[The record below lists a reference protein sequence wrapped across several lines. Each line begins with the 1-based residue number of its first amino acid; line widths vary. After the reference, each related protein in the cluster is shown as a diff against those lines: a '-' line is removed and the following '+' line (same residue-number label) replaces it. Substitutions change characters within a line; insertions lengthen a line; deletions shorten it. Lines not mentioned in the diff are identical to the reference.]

1 MDVVV
6 VIIHRYAIIFID
18 IMNRCDICFFFCI
31 DTISSIIILCIV
43 NYFWWIL
50 MRWNFFTSINL
61 ISVSSLILALESE
74 SVTFFKLM
82 SVLNELSF
90 LTLLWGRF
98 EFPIRLSL
106 FDVFQLFDSLILMC
120 DITVVHLLFLDLYK
134 TFQTY
139 FLLDDVNTIS
149 IYLLLKNSTSVQSN
163 FNLKVDKIF
172 NAMSINHRLI
182 KRKIK
187 WLTQLSLKIIDQEL
201 LFVPLLINYNT
212 QPRT

>member
-1 MDVVV
+1 M
-6 VIIHRYAIIFID
+6 
-18 IMNRCDICFFFCI
+18 
-31 DTISSIIILCIV
+31 
-43 NYFWWIL
+43 
-50 MRWNFFTSINL
+50 
-61 ISVSSLILALESE
+61 ILALDTE
-74 SVTFFKLM
+74 SVTFCKLM
-82 SVLNELSF
+82 SVLNELSYW
-90 LTLLWGRF
+90 TLLWGRF

-187 WLTQLSLKIIDQEL
+187 WLTQLSFK
-201 LFVPLLINYNT
+201 NNW
-212 QPRT
+212 PRIVIRTTVN